1 MASEER
7 DQLLA
12 NLRRLQLRHA
22 ANRIDDLVREAAQLK
37 LGHLGFLAR
46 VAETEVL
53 GRTETTT
60 NRRIQEADFPQPW
73 RIEDYDF
80 KEQPSLDRKVILD
93 LAELGFLDRCE
104 AVFFLGPSGVGKSHL
119 SVGLGMRACA
129 AGYRVRYVRAYDM
142 LKDLRAA
149 MADETFDDLLED
161 HCRPNLLILDE
172 VGNHPDNAVLAERNF
187 AGVFYEVV
195 HHRYRH
201 GSSIL
206 VSNLGVAALAAAL
219 RRPPG
224 PRSSGPAVAAPSPGP
239 PPGAARRA
247 WLPRHSIAS
256 WKGLTSSPFP
266 PMLKAIAPRASAAPG
281 PCRNRACG
289 GAAARR
295 DRAASLVQHSTGELC
310 TRTCNL

>member
-53 GRTETTT
+53 GRNETAT

-73 RIEDYDF
+73 RIDDYDF

-172 VGNHPDNAVLAERNF
+172 VGNHPDNAVVAERNF

-195 HHRYRH
+195 HQRYRH
-201 GSSIL
+201 GSVIL
-206 VSNLGVAALAAAL
+206 ASNLGVDAWAAAL
-219 RRPPG
+219 GGPPGLVATALDRLLEGAHIIAFPPDAESHRARSERGPGPLPKPRLRRRNGSRPP
-224 PRSSGPAVAAPSPGP
+224 P
-239 PPGAARRA
+239 RRA
-247 WLPRHSIAS
+247 RSARPR
-256 WKGLTSSPFP
+256 
-266 PMLKAIAPRASAAPG
+266 
-281 PCRNRACG
+281 
-289 GAAARR
+289 
-295 DRAASLVQHSTGELC
+295 
-310 TRTCNL
+310 

>member
-22 ANRIDDLVREAAQLK
+22 ANRIDDLLREAAQLK

-53 GRTETTT
+53 GRTETAT

-80 KEQPSLDRKVILD
+80 KEQPSLDRKAILD

-149 MADETFDDLLED
+149 MADETFDDLLDD

-195 HHRYRH
+195 HQRYRQ
-201 GSSIL
+201 GSVIL
-206 VSNLGVAALAAAL
+206 ASNLGVDAWAAAL
-219 RRPPG
+219 GGPPG
-224 PRSSGPAVAAPSPGP
+224 LVATALDRLLEGAHIIAFPPDAESHRARSERGPGP
-239 PPGAARRA
+239 LPKLRRRGGSRPTRRRSRSAPPR
-247 WLPRHSIAS
+247 
-256 WKGLTSSPFP
+256 
-266 PMLKAIAPRASAAPG
+266 
-281 PCRNRACG
+281 
-289 GAAARR
+289 
-295 DRAASLVQHSTGELC
+295 
-310 TRTCNL
+310 

>member
-22 ANRIDDLVREAAQLK
+22 ANRIDDLLREAAQLK

-46 VAETEVL
+46 VVETEVL
-53 GRTETTT
+53 GRTETAT

-104 AVFFLGPSGVGKSHL
+104 SVFFLGPSGVGKSHL

-142 LKDLRAA
+142 LKDLRAS
-149 MADETFDDLLED
+149 MADETFDDAAGGSLPS
-161 HCRPNLLILDE
+161 RPADPRRS
-172 VGNHPDNAVLAERNF
+172 GKPPRQPPPRRAQ
-187 AGVFYEVV
+187 
-195 HHRYRH
+195 
-201 GSSIL
+201 
-206 VSNLGVAALAAAL
+206 L
-219 RRPPG
+219 RRRFLRSRSPALPPRLG
-224 PRSSGPAVAAPSPGP
+224 PFWPAISASTPGP
-239 PPGAARRA
+239 PLWAARRA
-247 WLPRHSIAS
+247 WLPRPSIAS
-256 WKGLTSSPFP
+256 WRGLTSSPFL
-266 PMLKAIAPRASAAPG
+266 PMLKATAPGASADPG
-281 PCRNRACG
+281 HCRNRTCA

-295 DRAASLVQHSTGELC
+295 P
-310 TRTCNL
+310 TRRRSRSAPSR

>member
-7 DQLLA
+7 DQLLT

-53 GRTETTT
+53 GRTETAT

-104 AVFFLGPSGVGKSHL
+104 SVFFLGPSGVGKSHL

-142 LKDLRAA
+142 LKDLRAS
-149 MADETFDDLLED
+149 MADETFDTLLED
-161 HCRPNLLILDE
+161 HCRPDLLIVDE
-172 VGNHPDNAVLAERNF
+172 VGNDPANPLPVERNF

-195 HHRYRH
+195 HQRYRH

-206 VSNLGVAALAAAL
+206 VSNLGVDAWAAAL
-219 RRPPG
+219 GGPPG
-224 PRSSGPAVAAPSPGP
+224 LVATALDRLLEGAHIIAFPPDAESHRARSERGPGPLPKPHLRRRNGSRPTRPRSRS
-239 PPGAARRA
+239 AR
-247 WLPRHSIAS
+247 PR
-256 WKGLTSSPFP
+256 
-266 PMLKAIAPRASAAPG
+266 
-281 PCRNRACG
+281 
-289 GAAARR
+289 
-295 DRAASLVQHSTGELC
+295 
-310 TRTCNL
+310 